1 MLPVPAAIH
10 DLKAAG
16 RLSQGMLDGALD
28 SVGEKPTDQ
37 NVEDLKKLIGK
48 VPFASDAMD
57 VLDSAQK
64 QMENTTKLPEGF
76 AQDLAQSG
84 SFGNPSA
91 YQASV
96 LDALAQA
103 HPGIADDPIVGKY
116 INGGH
121 FDPSTISAE
130 PQSVKEAQRALD
142 DWFKTTA
149 PRDYNVNLDHWQA
162 QEQMGGKYPNW
173 QWDPHQ

>member
-1 MLPVPAAIH
+1 
-10 DLKAAG
+10 
-16 RLSQGMLDGALD
+16 
-28 SVGEKPTDQ
+28 
-37 NVEDLKKLIGK
+37 
-48 VPFASDAMD
+48 
-57 VLDSAQK
+57 
-64 QMENTTKLPEGF
+64 
-76 AQDLAQSG
+76 
-84 SFGNPSA
+84 FGNPSA